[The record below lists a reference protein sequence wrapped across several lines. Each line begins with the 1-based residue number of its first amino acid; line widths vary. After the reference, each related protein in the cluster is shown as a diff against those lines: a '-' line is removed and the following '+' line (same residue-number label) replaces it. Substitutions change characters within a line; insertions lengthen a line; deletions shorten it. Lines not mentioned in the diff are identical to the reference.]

1 MDTLMLAVRVM
12 LSLGAVVALLWLIQ
26 RRATGVKRGT
36 LPGDVLTVVS
46 RRGLGQKSAVVVVET
61 DGKRFLLG
69 VTEHSVNVLHTS
81 DAPEPVPG
89 SATDTD
95 AAGLFARK
103 LSDATA
109 TAGVDEAS
117 PVRRR
122 RQHQPRTAPLAG
134 SILSADT
141 WKQAAAAARKGLFG

>member
-1 MDTLMLAVRVM
+1 MDTLMLAVRVL

-26 RRATGVKRGT
+26 RRAAAVHRGK
-36 LPGDVLTVVS
+36 LPEDVLTVVS

-81 DAPEPVPG
+81 EAPEPVQV
-89 SATDTD
+89 TETETD
-95 AAGLFARK
+95 AAGVFARK
-103 LSDATA
+103 LSEAT
-109 TAGVDEAS
+109 TGTVQPGS
-117 PVRRR
+117 LRRR
-122 RQHQPRTAPLAG
+122 RQHQTSPPAG

-141 WKQAAAAARKGLFG
+141 WKRAAAAARKGLFG

>member
-89 SATDTD
+89 SETDTD

-109 TAGVDEAS
+109 GVDEAS

-122 RQHQPRTAPLAG
+122 RQRQPRAAPLAG

>member
-1 MDTLMLAVRVM
+1 MDTLMLAVRVL

-26 RRATGVKRGT
+26 RRATAVQRGA

-81 DAPEPVPG
+81 EAPEPVP
-89 SATDTD
+89 AAETQTDT
-95 AAGLFARK
+95 AGVFARK
-103 LSDATA
+103 LSEVSTGTA
-109 TAGVDEAS
+109 QPG

-122 RQHQPRTAPLAG
+122 RQQQPRTSPLAG

-141 WKQAAAAARKGLFG
+141 WKQAASAARKGLFG

>member
-81 DAPEPVPG
+81 EAPEPAP
-89 SATDTD
+89 AAETRTD
-95 AAGLFARK
+95 AAGDFARK
-103 LSDATA
+103 LADVSPGTLEP
-109 TAGVDEAS
+109 G

-122 RQHQPRTAPLAG
+122 RQQQPRSPALAG

-141 WKQAAAAARKGLFG
+141 WKQAASAARKGLFG

>member
-1 MDTLMLAVRVM
+1 MLAVRVM

-81 DAPEPVPG
+81 DAPDPVPV
-89 SATDTD
+89 AELETD

-109 TAGVDEAS
+109 GES
-117 PVRRR
+117 LPVRRR

-134 SILSADT
+134 SILSANT